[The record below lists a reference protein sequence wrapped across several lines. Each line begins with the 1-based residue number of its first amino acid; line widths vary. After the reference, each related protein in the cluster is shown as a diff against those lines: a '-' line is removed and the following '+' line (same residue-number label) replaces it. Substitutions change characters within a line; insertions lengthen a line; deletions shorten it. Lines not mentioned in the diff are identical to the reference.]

1 MKNVSKFLLVCLLSV
16 AALGI
21 RGQAQALVLPDP
33 FATSYRYGDFNSY
46 SLPILANIY
55 DIMYGVGTTNAAN
68 PFYIQSAPGL
78 IKDSIVVATK
88 TAMDNGSAGIDDAYQ
103 TPNSDGITTFSTGI
117 SPDPSPTFTGDQDT
131 TWDAQ
136 LSELTAFLN
145 GDDLIFLFNN
155 NETGTGDEQNVYV
168 WAQVILRDSD
178 NAVPA
183 LYFDFTNDPAG
194 GQPGGDPADYT
205 NTLGAWTPDADD
217 YVLSGGGICVNAV
230 GAVVDCGSADAVQTI
245 NHNLGANQAAY
256 AVTSLEI
263 NDFLAAWTSDSL
275 YDVMSVDFRLNGI
288 NNGYEQLFI
297 QAGTIG
303 GDTPPPPIPEPSTLL
318 LLGSGLVGLGLLG
331 YRRRK

>member
-33 FATSYRYGDFNSY
+33 LTSSYRYGDFNSY

-55 DIMYGVGTTNAAN
+55 DIMYDVGTTNKKN
-68 PFYIQSAPGL
+68 PFYIPSALGL
-78 IKDSIVVATK
+78 IANDIVVATGPGE
-88 TAMDNGSAGIDDAYQ
+88 DNGSAGIDDAYL
-103 TPNSDGITTFSTGI
+103 TPNSDGITTFSTVL
-117 SPDPSPTFTGDQDT
+117 SPDPTPTFTGDQDT

-178 NAVPA
+178 NVAPA

-194 GQPGGDPADYT
+194 GQPGGNPADYT
-205 NTLGAWTPDADD
+205 SPGAWTPDVND

-275 YDVMSVDFRLNGI
+275 YDVMSIDFRLDGI

-303 GDTPPPPIPEPSTLL
+303 GDTPPPPPIPEPSTLL